1 MQACSM
7 FQYQVLFDMLQEDQR
22 LLEITGGV
30 GGHRWFCVLL
40 TD

>member
-1 MQACSM
+1 V
-7 FQYQVLFDMLQEDQR
+7 FQYQVLFDMLQEDPR
-22 LLEITGGV
+22 LLEITGGA